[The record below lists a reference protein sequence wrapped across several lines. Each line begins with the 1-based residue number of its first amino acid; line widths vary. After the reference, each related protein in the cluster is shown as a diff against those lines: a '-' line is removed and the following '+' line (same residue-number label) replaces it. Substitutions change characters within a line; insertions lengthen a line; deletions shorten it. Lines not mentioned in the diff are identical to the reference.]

1 MNVTIERD
9 VSVAMSDGVRL
20 SADVYRPAAAGSRPV
35 IITRTPY
42 LKETARFT
50 ARAEYFADHG
60 YVYIIQ
66 DVRGR
71 GKSQGDFYPFFA
83 EGKDGFETLTWAAS
97 QPWSNGRLGT
107 IGASY
112 GAWTQ
117 WLTATIAHPNLVT
130 MISEASPPD
139 FFQCLPYQGGAFS
152 LPLLSWLAELDY
164 RRSGEANPI
173 QWDSV
178 LRGRPLRDVDRA
190 SGYEIRAW
198 RDWLEHDR
206 YDAYW
211 DEIAFNRQMH
221 RVTIPVFH
229 VSGWYD
235 DVLNG
240 TLINYSALKTTS
252 STQKLLIGPWPHRL
266 NTTSKFGEIDFG
278 PKGLVDLF
286 GVQREWF
293 DRWLKD
299 SVPGTSAK
307 NEVNFFVMGANEWR
321 RDVEWPPSNLEAQ
334 DYYLDSRGKSNSS
347 RGDGKLVTRV
357 PMGTQYDQFEYDPVN
372 PVPFLTDPGWIQL
385 GGPDDYRA
393 VELREDVLVYTSD
406 PLDCNLTVVGPIV
419 VHLFAASS
427 GVDTDFTARLIDV
440 HPNGF
445 AMRLNDGIVRA
456 KFRSS
461 YSHPTPIACDRI
473 YEYRIDCWA
482 TAYEFPKGH
491 SMRLEISSSAFPR
504 YDPNLNSGLPINLDH
519 NPIIARQRIFHGSRY
534 PSRLVMPILRETS

>member
-1 MNVTIERD
+1 MNVTIDRD
-9 VSVAMSDGVRL
+9 VSVPMSDGVRL
-20 SADVYRPAAAGSRPV
+20 SADVYRPASAGSRAV

-42 LKETARFT
+42 LKETERFT
-50 ARAEYFADHG
+50 LRAEYFADHG

-71 GKSQGDFYPFFA
+71 GKSQGDFYPFFQ
-83 EGKDGFETLTWAAS
+83 EGQDGFDTLTWAAS

-112 GAWTQ
+112 GAWNQ

-152 LPLLSWLAELDY
+152 LPLLSWLAELD
-164 RRSGEANPI
+164 SHGTAGANPI
-173 QWDSV
+173 QWESV
-178 LRGRPLRDVDRA
+178 LRGRPLKDLDRA
-190 SGYEIRAW
+190 CGHELTAW
-198 RDWLEHDR
+198 RDWLQHDR

-211 DEIAFNRQMH
+211 DQIAFNRQMH
-221 RVTIPVFH
+221 RVTVPVFH

-240 TLINYSALKTTS
+240 TLINYSALKTTNS
-252 STQKLLIGPWPHRL
+252 IQKLLIGPWPHRL
-266 NTTSKFGEIDFG
+266 NTTSKFGDIDFG
-278 PKGLVDLF
+278 PEGLVDLF
-286 GVQREWF
+286 GIQREWF

-299 SVPGTSAK
+299 SVPATSAQT
-307 NEVNFFVMGANEWR
+307 EVDFFVMGSNVWR
-321 RDVEWPPSNLEAQ
+321 NVVQWPPSNWDSQ
-334 DYYLDSRGKSNSS
+334 SYYLDSRGNSNSS
-347 RGDGKLVTRV
+347 RGDGKLVARV
-357 PMGTQYDQFEYDPVN
+357 PMESYSDQFDYDPVN
-372 PVPFLTDPGWIQL
+372 PVPFLTAPGWIQL
-385 GGPDDYRA
+385 GGPDDYSE

-406 PLDCNLTVVGPIV
+406 PLDLNLTIAGPIV

-427 GVDTDFTARLIDV
+427 GLDTDFTARLIDV
-440 HPNGF
+440 YPNGF

-482 TAYEFPKGH
+482 TAYEFSKGH
-491 SMRLEISSSAFPR
+491 SIRLEISSSAFPR
-504 YDPNLNSGLPINLDH
+504 YDPNLNSGLPIGTDQ
-519 NPIIARQRIFHGSRY
+519 NPIVAHQRIFHSSKY